1 MTRVEN
7 ALQRMPLSL
16 REAIVLVCMQELSAA
31 EAAEV
36 LGVSV
41 EAVRQRV
48 ARGRARLRQALQRGE
63 RSDERPK
70 S

>member
-1 MTRVEN
+1 
-7 ALQRMPLSL
+7 MPLSL

-36 LGVSV
+36 LDTTT

-48 ARGRARLRQALQRGE
+48 ARGRGRLRAALDE
-63 RSDERPK
+63 DER
-70 S
+70 